1 MQKVYKAIVD
11 LIDAGQSGALA
22 TVVSKEGSAPQ
33 VPGSKMLVRSDGSII
48 GTVGGGAAEKR
59 ACDAA
64 AEVIRTG
71 QAQLITVS
79 LSGNAGP
86 GEPPCGGRLTI
97 FIEPVLPLPPLLVFG
112 AGHVGRAVTRLGADL
127 GFRVTVI
134 DERPEYARL
143 ELLPGASEVKV
154 AVGPEIA
161 DQLRV
166 TAQTQI
172 VIVTHGHT
180 HDRAVLR
187 WALGTSAGY
196 IGMMASRR
204 KVQVILEDLRKSGF
218 SEEQLKRVH
227 TPIGL
232 DIGAVTP
239 AEIAVSIAAELIR
252 LRRGSKWGNTIQ
264 ASRTDQRSG
273 HPR

>member
-1 MQKVYKAIVD
+1 MQDIYRAVVG
-11 LIDAGQSGALA
+11 LIDAGQAGALA
-22 TVVSKEGSAPQ
+22 TVVAKEGSAPQ
-33 VPGSKMLVRSDGSII
+33 VPGAKMLVRSDGSIV

-59 ACDAA
+59 ACDVA
-64 AEVIRTG
+64 AEVIKTG
-71 QAQLITVS
+71 QARLITVS
-79 LSGNAGP
+79 LAGNAGL

-112 AGHVGRAVTRLGADL
+112 AGHVGRAMTKLGAEL
-127 GFRVTVI
+127 GYRVTVI

-154 AVGPEIA
+154 GVGPEIA
-161 DQLRV
+161 DQLCV
-166 TAQTQI
+166 NAETQI

-204 KVQVILEDLRKSGF
+204 KVQVILEDLKKNGF
-218 SEEQLKRVH
+218 SDEQLKRVH

-232 DIGAVTP
+232 DIGAVAP

-252 LRRGSKWGNTIQ
+252 LRRGSKWEN
-264 ASRTDQRSG
+264 AVRADA
-273 HPR
+273 